1 MTDFI
6 IKNETMTSLEIAEV
20 TGKQHAHVMR
30 DIRALID
37 KINESTSGL
46 VDCREDYHRGDRT
59 QYKYLSNKTQV
70 AILDWCFGK
79 KNTSSYIIESSTYKD
94 TKGEERNMYV
104 LNKKA
109 CLLLASGYDVI
120 LRAKI
125 INRWE
130 ELETKERS
138 QYQVP
143 QSFAEALML
152 AAKQQEQIEEQQ
164 RQLEAT
170 SKEIVEL
177 NGAIAEMEPK
187 VTYVDMI
194 LASKETV
201 TTTQIAQDYGQSAK
215 AFNVLLRN
223 FGVQHKVGGQ
233 WVLYAKHLP
242 FGYVQSDTFPIVHK
256 NGTNGTVMHTKW
268 TQKGRLFLYEEL
280 KKHNIIP
287 LIEQN
292 KKKEEE

>member
-1 MTDFI
+1 MTDLI
-6 IKNETMTSLEIAEV
+6 IKKETMTSLEIAEV
-20 TGKQHAHVMR
+20 TGKRHDSILR
-30 DIRALID
+30 DIRNILSQGVDAHNFVETSYTDKSNRQQKCYTLTKKGCLI
-37 KINESTSGL
+37 
-46 VDCREDYHRGDRT
+46 
-59 QYKYLSNKTQV
+59 
-70 AILDWCFGK
+70 
-79 KNTSSYIIESSTYKD
+79 
-94 TKGEERNMYV
+94 
-104 LNKKA
+104 
-109 CLLLASGYDVI
+109 LASGYDVI
-120 LRAKI
+120 LREKI

-130 ELETKERS
+130 ELETKDRNK
-138 QYQVP
+138 YQVP
-143 QSFAEALML
+143 KSFAEALIL

-164 RQLEAT
+164 RQLEAN

-215 AFNVLLRN
+215 SFNVLLRN

>member
-1 MTDFI
+1 MTDLI
-6 IKNETMTSLEIAEV
+6 IKKETMTSLEIAEV
-20 TGKQHAHVMR
+20 TGKRHDSILR
-30 DIRALID
+30 DIRNILSQGVDAHNFVETYYTDKSNRQQKCYTLTKKGCLI
-37 KINESTSGL
+37 
-46 VDCREDYHRGDRT
+46 
-59 QYKYLSNKTQV
+59 
-70 AILDWCFGK
+70 
-79 KNTSSYIIESSTYKD
+79 
-94 TKGEERNMYV
+94 
-104 LNKKA
+104 
-109 CLLLASGYDVI
+109 LASGYDVI
-120 LRAKI
+120 LREKI

-130 ELETKERS
+130 ELETKERN

-164 RQLEAT
+164 RQLEAN

-223 FGVQHKVGGQ
+223 FGVQHKIGGQ

-287 LIEQN
+287 IIEQN
-292 KKKEEE
+292 KKK

>member
-1 MTDFI
+1 MTDLI
-6 IKNETMTSLEIAEV
+6 IKKETMTSLEIAEV
-20 TGKQHAHVMR
+20 TGKRHDSILR
-30 DIRALID
+30 DIRNILSQGVDAHNFVETYYTDKSNRQQKCYTLTKKGCLI
-37 KINESTSGL
+37 
-46 VDCREDYHRGDRT
+46 
-59 QYKYLSNKTQV
+59 
-70 AILDWCFGK
+70 
-79 KNTSSYIIESSTYKD
+79 
-94 TKGEERNMYV
+94 
-104 LNKKA
+104 
-109 CLLLASGYDVI
+109 LASGYDVI
-120 LRAKI
+120 LREKI

-130 ELETKERS
+130 ELETKERN

-164 RQLEAT
+164 RQLEEN

-215 AFNVLLRN
+215 AFNVLLRH

-280 KKHNIIP
+280 KKHNVIP

>member
-1 MTDFI
+1 MTDLI
-6 IKNETMTSLEIAEV
+6 IKKGTMTSLEIAEV
-20 TGKQHAHVMR
+20 TGKRHDSILR
-30 DIRALID
+30 DIRNILSQGVDAHNFVETSYTDKSNRQQKCYTLTKKGCLI
-37 KINESTSGL
+37 
-46 VDCREDYHRGDRT
+46 
-59 QYKYLSNKTQV
+59 
-70 AILDWCFGK
+70 
-79 KNTSSYIIESSTYKD
+79 
-94 TKGEERNMYV
+94 
-104 LNKKA
+104 
-109 CLLLASGYDVI
+109 LASGYDVI
-120 LRAKI
+120 LREKI

-130 ELETKERS
+130 ELETKDRNK
-138 QYQVP
+138 YQVP
-143 QSFAEALML
+143 KSFAEALML

-170 SKEIVEL
+170 SNEIVEL

-201 TTTQIAQDYGQSAK
+201 TTTQIAQDYVQSAK

>member
-1 MTDFI
+1 MTDLI
-6 IKNETMTSLEIAEV
+6 IKKETMTSLEIAEV
-20 TGKQHAHVMR
+20 TGKRHDSILR
-30 DIRALID
+30 DIRNILSQGVDAHNFVETSYTDKSNRQQKCYTLTKKGCLI
-37 KINESTSGL
+37 
-46 VDCREDYHRGDRT
+46 
-59 QYKYLSNKTQV
+59 
-70 AILDWCFGK
+70 
-79 KNTSSYIIESSTYKD
+79 
-94 TKGEERNMYV
+94 
-104 LNKKA
+104 
-109 CLLLASGYDVI
+109 LASGYDVI
-120 LRAKI
+120 LREKI

-130 ELETKERS
+130 ELETKDRNK
-138 QYQVP
+138 YQVP
-143 QSFAEALML
+143 KSFAEALML
-152 AAKQQEQIEEQQ
+152 AAKQQEQIEEQR

-177 NGAIAEMEPK
+177 NGVIAEMEPK

-201 TTTQIAQDYGQSAK
+201 TTTQIAQDYGKSAK

>member
-1 MTDFI
+1 MTGLI
-6 IKNETMTSLEIAEV
+6 IKKETMNSLEIAEV
-20 TGKQHAHVMR
+20 TGKRHDSILR
-30 DIRALID
+30 DIRNILSQGVDAHNFVETYYTDKSNRQQKCYTLTKKGCLI
-37 KINESTSGL
+37 
-46 VDCREDYHRGDRT
+46 
-59 QYKYLSNKTQV
+59 
-70 AILDWCFGK
+70 
-79 KNTSSYIIESSTYKD
+79 
-94 TKGEERNMYV
+94 
-104 LNKKA
+104 
-109 CLLLASGYDVI
+109 LASGYDVI
-120 LRAKI
+120 LREKI

-130 ELETKERS
+130 ELETKERN
-138 QYQVP
+138 QYKVP

-164 RQLEAT
+164 RQLEAN

-194 LASKETV
+194 LASNETV

-268 TQKGRLFLYEEL
+268 TQKGRLFLYEDL

-292 KKKEEE
+292 KKK

>member
-1 MTDFI
+1 MTDLI
-6 IKNETMTSLEIAEV
+6 IKKETMTSLEIAEV
-20 TGKQHAHVMR
+20 TGRNHKDVMR
-30 DIRALID
+30 SIREMEEAWVKVNGRKFALV
-37 KINESTSGL
+37 E
-46 VDCREDYHRGDRT
+46 
-59 QYKYLSNKTQV
+59 YKDAKGEMRPCYSLNKTEC
-70 AILDWCFGK
+70 L
-79 KNTSSYIIESSTYKD
+79 YIA
-94 TKGEERNMYV
+94 TKFNDE
-104 LNKKA
+104 A
-109 CLLLASGYDVI
+109 
-120 LRAKI
+120 RAKLVL
-125 INRWE
+125 RWE

-280 KKHNIIP
+280 KKHNVMP

-292 KKKEEE
+292 KKKEE

>member
-1 MTDFI
+1 MTDLI
-6 IKNETMTSLEIAEV
+6 IKKETMTSLEIAEV
-20 TGKQHAHVMR
+20 TGKRHDSILR
-30 DIRALID
+30 DIRNILSQGVDAHNFVETYYTDKSNRQQKCYTLTKKGCLI
-37 KINESTSGL
+37 
-46 VDCREDYHRGDRT
+46 
-59 QYKYLSNKTQV
+59 
-70 AILDWCFGK
+70 
-79 KNTSSYIIESSTYKD
+79 
-94 TKGEERNMYV
+94 
-104 LNKKA
+104 
-109 CLLLASGYDVI
+109 LASGYDVI
-120 LRAKI
+120 LREKI

-130 ELETKERS
+130 ELETKERN
-138 QYQVP
+138 QYKVP

-164 RQLEAT
+164 RQLEAN

-242 FGYVQSDTFPIVHK
+242 FGYVQSDTFQIVHK

-268 TQKGRLFLYEEL
+268 TQKGRLFLYDEL
-280 KKHNIIP
+280 KKHNVIP

>member
-1 MTDFI
+1 MTDLI
-6 IKNETMTSLEIAEV
+6 IKKETMTSLEIAEV
-20 TGKQHAHVMR
+20 IGMRHADVMR
-30 DIRALID
+30 SIRNMEEAWVKVSERNFAL
-37 KINESTSGL
+37 SS
-46 VDCREDYHRGDRT
+46 
-59 QYKYLSNKTQV
+59 YKHAQPNGGYKDVPCYILNKTEC
-70 AILDWCFGK
+70 L
-79 KNTSSYIIESSTYKD
+79 YIA
-94 TKGEERNMYV
+94 TKFNDE
-104 LNKKA
+104 A
-109 CLLLASGYDVI
+109 
-120 LRAKI
+120 RAKLVL
-125 INRWE
+125 RWE

-164 RQLEAT
+164 KQLEAN

-201 TTTQIAQDYGQSAK
+201 TTTQIAQDYGQSVK

-256 NGTNGTVMHTKW
+256 NGMNGTVMHTKW

-280 KKHNIIP
+280 KKHNIMP

-292 KKKEEE
+292 KKKEEG

>member
-1 MTDFI
+1 MTDLI
-6 IKNETMTSLEIAEV
+6 IKKETMTSLEIAEV
-20 TGKQHAHVMR
+20 TGRNHKDVMR
-30 DIRALID
+30 SIREMEDAWAKVNGRKFALV
-37 KINESTSGL
+37 E
-46 VDCREDYHRGDRT
+46 
-59 QYKYLSNKTQV
+59 YKDAKGEMRPCYSLNKTEC
-70 AILDWCFGK
+70 L
-79 KNTSSYIIESSTYKD
+79 YIA
-94 TKGEERNMYV
+94 TKFNDE
-104 LNKKA
+104 A
-109 CLLLASGYDVI
+109 
-120 LRAKI
+120 RAKLVL
-125 INRWE
+125 RWE
-130 ELETKERS
+130 ELETKERN

-164 RQLEAT
+164 RQLEAN

-292 KKKEEE
+292 NKKEEE

>member
-1 MTDFI
+1 MTDLI
-6 IKNETMTSLEIAEV
+6 IKKETMTSLEIAEV
-20 TGKQHAHVMR
+20 TGKRHDSILR
-30 DIRALID
+30 DIRNILSQGVDAHNFVETYYTDKSNRQQKCYTLTKKGCLI
-37 KINESTSGL
+37 
-46 VDCREDYHRGDRT
+46 
-59 QYKYLSNKTQV
+59 
-70 AILDWCFGK
+70 
-79 KNTSSYIIESSTYKD
+79 
-94 TKGEERNMYV
+94 
-104 LNKKA
+104 
-109 CLLLASGYDVI
+109 LASGYDVI
-120 LRAKI
+120 LREKI

-130 ELETKERS
+130 ELETKERK

-164 RQLEAT
+164 RQLEAN

>member
-1 MTDFI
+1 MTDLI
-6 IKNETMTSLEIAEV
+6 IKKETMTSLEIAEV
-20 TGKQHAHVMR
+20 TGRNHKDVMR
-30 DIRALID
+30 SIREMEDAWAKVNGRKFALV
-37 KINESTSGL
+37 E
-46 VDCREDYHRGDRT
+46 
-59 QYKYLSNKTQV
+59 YKDAKGEMRPCYSLNKTEC
-70 AILDWCFGK
+70 L
-79 KNTSSYIIESSTYKD
+79 YIA
-94 TKGEERNMYV
+94 TKFNDE
-104 LNKKA
+104 A
-109 CLLLASGYDVI
+109 
-120 LRAKI
+120 RAKLVL
-125 INRWE
+125 RWE
-130 ELETKERS
+130 ELETKERN

-152 AAKQQEQIEEQQ
+152 AAKKQEQIEEQQ
-164 RQLEAT
+164 RQLEAN

-292 KKKEEE
+292 KKK